1 MQEATLKG
9 DYAKAR
15 EINDKLASLHTT
27 LFCEPSPAPIKYA
40 CALLGLCTEEVR
52 LPLLGMTD
60 EGKAKVRAAM
70 KLAGLPV

>member
-1 MQEATLKG
+1 MQEASLKG
-9 DYAKAR
+9 DYAAAR
-15 EINDKLASLHTT
+15 AINDKLASLHTI

-40 CALLGLCTEEVR
+40 CSLLGLCTEDVR
-52 LPLLGMTD
+52 LPLLPMTE